1 MLKKSLS
8 LVTDLVRERFNRP
21 LELRRVLTENAA
33 KLQAPSPDTVAGSV
47 AAASVPQWHEWAQA
61 SRSNGVTFQ
70 PGEIMGW
77 KTHRDFGYSS
87 YRVVLAEL
95 LNFGSGVRIPDWRC
109 DIRQVQGLGAS
120 KTALARYACLDELA
134 QHEAPSLVDEIS
146 SARLAS
152 LLSRRE
158 MRALRRQQSS
168 DHFVRYLWDGRIFL
182 INSSGSRHFAA
193 ARYIAGHIGQ
203 RVVLGSDLHLFS
215 IEPVA
220 VSSLRREF
228 EMFAVSARDTVASI
242 GFHDAIRQLR
252 APYLSKH
259 MPAPF
264 AHTEVVFLPRS
275 DRCSMAVA
283 AELRAAGFA
292 DVGKHLSLLVLRQ
305 HMNAVRY
312 GEDPQVKA
320 A

>member
-1 MLKKSLS
+1 MLKKGLS
-8 LVTDLVRERFNRP
+8 LVTDLVREHFNRP
-21 LELRRVLTENAA
+21 LELRRFLTENAA
-33 KLQAPSPDTVAGSV
+33 KLQAPSLDTVPSSV
-47 AAASVPQWHEWAQA
+47 AAASVPRWHEWAQA

-77 KTHRDFGYSS
+77 KTHRNFGYSS

-109 DIRQVQGLGAS
+109 DIRQVQGLGALN
-120 KTALARYACLDELA
+120 TALARFACLDALA
-134 QHEAPSLVDEIS
+134 QHEAPSLVDEIN

-152 LLSRRE
+152 LLARRE
-158 MRALRRQQSS
+158 IRALQRQQSI

-182 INSSGSRHFAA
+182 INSSGSRHFTA

-203 RVVLGSDLHLFS
+203 RVMLGSELQLYS

-220 VSSLRREF
+220 VSGLRREF

-252 APYLSKH
+252 APYLSRH
-259 MPAPF
+259 MPTPF
-264 AHTEVVFLPRS
+264 ADTEAVFLPRS
-275 DRCSMAVA
+275 NRCSMAVA
-283 AELRAAGFA
+283 AELRTAGFA
-292 DVGKHLSLLVLRQ
+292 DIGKHLSMLILRQ
-305 HMNAVRY
+305 HMNAVRH
-312 GEDPQVKA
+312 GDDLQAKA